1 MANKEPYWV
10 QTYKNGLIKYSDDSL
25 RDEDWRVVAMPLRKE
40 IDKNPNK
47 EKAVIRKK
55 LQPIEKKSSKAK
67 EAARTLGKA
76 AARAWSVMASFV
88 WWWAWAAAARGAK
101 AARKAL
107 KK

>member
-10 QTYKNGLIKYSDDSL
+10 QTRKDGLIRYSDNSL
-25 RDEDWRVVAMPLRKE
+25 RDENWKIVAMPLKKV

-47 EKAVIRKK
+47 EKSVIRKK
-55 LQPIEKKSSKAK
+55 LQPIEKKSSKDK
-67 EAARTLGKA
+67 
-76 AARAWSVMASFV
+76 FV
-88 WWWAWAAAARGAK
+88 WWWAWAAAVRWAR